1 MVNKTGKIH
10 GSLVMGK
17 SRVAPM
23 KYTYIPRLALA
34 AAVLSVIIAGIIKKE
49 LTINHVSEYFSTD
62 TEVVIEYIRNTQRKF

>member
-1 MVNKTGKIH
+1 
-10 GSLVMGK
+10 
-17 SRVAPM
+17 M
-23 KYTYIPRLALA
+23 KYTYIPRLALV